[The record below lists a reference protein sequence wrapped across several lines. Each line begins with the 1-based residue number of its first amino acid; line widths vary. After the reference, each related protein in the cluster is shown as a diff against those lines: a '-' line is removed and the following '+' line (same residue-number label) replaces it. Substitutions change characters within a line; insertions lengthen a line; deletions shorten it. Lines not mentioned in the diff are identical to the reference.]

1 MVLRAPI
8 AGEHTIEF
16 YMNGVLVATY
26 RVTVSIGAPAKL
38 LVANSPTVSYN
49 AELQVVLEPHEIA
62 ITDVADNLLGASNT
76 QSASLVASIRGP
88 RCASRKIFF
97 NILIN

>member
-88 RCASRKIFF
+88 RCASCKIFF
-97 NILIN
+97 

>member
-16 YMNGVLVATY
+16 YMNDVLVATY
-26 RVTVSIGAPAKL
+26 GVTVSIGAPAKL

-62 ITDVADNLLGASNT
+62 IADVADNLLGASNT
-76 QSASLVASIRGP
+76 RSASLVARIRCP

-97 NILIN
+97 